1 MLFWVA
7 FILLLSKQNNVLH
20 VLSACLLLDLLSCVF
35 SASQVSF
42 RLYIALGCICQ
53 SAGADFVHGLQK
65 QKMVVC
71 SFLGQS
77 WQLALQDVCE
87 CILPSTSSHSRCS
100 ELARLQDTRQS
111 RKGTGNAVS
120 TLGLG
125 FRVYSSFLQEF
136 LFILDLSRVFRV
148 WGLVFF
154 SSFYKSFYLF
164 GLILDL
170 SRVFGVWCL

>member
-1 MLFWVA
+1 M
-7 FILLLSKQNNVLH
+7 
-20 VLSACLLLDLLSCVF
+20 
-35 SASQVSF
+35 
-42 RLYIALGCICQ
+42 
-53 SAGADFVHGLQK
+53 HGLQK

-77 WQLALQDVCE
+77 WQLALQDVVSAC
-87 CILPSTSSHSRCS
+87 R
-100 ELARLQDTRQS
+100 ADTRQS

-154 SSFYKSFYLF
+154 SSF
-164 GLILDL
+164 
-170 SRVFGVWCL
+170 